1 MDDTIDDMIVD
12 HLEKTNAT
20 SDDYMEKYELC
31 RVALTRTFQKRELRR
46 SESANDNKL
55 KAELVE
61 IEK

>member
-1 MDDTIDDMIVD
+1 MIVD